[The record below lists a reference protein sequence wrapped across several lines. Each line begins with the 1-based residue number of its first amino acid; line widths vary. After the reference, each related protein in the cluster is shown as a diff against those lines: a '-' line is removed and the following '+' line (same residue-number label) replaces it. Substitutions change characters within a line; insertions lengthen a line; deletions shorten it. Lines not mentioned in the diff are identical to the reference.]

1 MGDYK
6 MGIRDNDLRVT
17 YDIGIIGAG
26 TAGLTAA
33 IYGARAGRSVALI
46 EPGGWGGAITTT
58 DRIENYPGI
67 SDVSGIDFA
76 EGLASQVKKLGCT
89 LIPGRAAGIFL
100 KEGGLKEIVLDND
113 EKVCARTVIIAVG
126 THPRRL
132 GVPEEESFA
141 GRGLSYC
148 ATCDGAFYRNRRVA
162 VVGGG
167 NSALSEALYLS
178 KLTELVYL
186 INKHETFNGEEKL
199 VREIEKTDNVKLLCN
214 SEIVHILGEGSGSS
228 AYAADYGAL
237 PGISGIELK
246 KAGTVSRLDV
256 SGVFVAIGYEPQ
268 NGIFS
273 NVADLENGYIV
284 TDENCETRTRG
295 IFAAGDARS
304 KKVRQLTTAAA
315 DGTIAALAASK
326 YLK

>member
-1 MGDYK
+1 

-199 VREIEKTDNVKLLCN
+199 VRELEKSDNVKIFCN
-214 SEIVHILGEGSGSS
+214 TEIVHILGEGGDSNANATDYRVLSGVE
-228 AYAADYGAL
+228 
-237 PGISGIELK
+237 IK
-246 KAGTVSRLDV
+246 KAGIISRLEV
-256 SGVFVAIGYEPQ
+256 SGVFVAIGHEPQ
-268 NGIFS
+268 NEIFS
-273 NVADLENGYIV
+273 NVVGLENGYIL
-284 TDENCETRTRG
+284 TDENCETRTCG
-295 IFAAGDARS
+295 IFAVGDARN

>member
-1 MGDYK
+1 

-76 EGLASQVKKLGCT
+76 EGLVSQVKELGCT
-89 LIPGRAAGIFL
+89 FIPGRAAGIFL

-199 VREIEKTDNVKLLCN
+199 VRELEKSDNVKIFCN
-214 SEIVHILGEGSGSS
+214 TEIVHILGEGGDSNANATDYRVLSGVE
-228 AYAADYGAL
+228 
-237 PGISGIELK
+237 IK
-246 KAGTVSRLDV
+246 KAGIISRLEV
-256 SGVFVAIGYEPQ
+256 SGVFVAIGHEPQ
-268 NGIFS
+268 NEIFS
-273 NVADLENGYIV
+273 NVVGLENGYIL
-284 TDENCETRTRG
+284 TDENCETRTCG
-295 IFAAGDARS
+295 IFAVGDARN

-326 YLK
+326 YLN

>member
-1 MGDYK
+1 

-76 EGLASQVKKLGCT
+76 EGLVSQVKELGCT
-89 LIPGRAAGIFL
+89 FIPGRAAGIFL

-199 VREIEKTDNVKLLCN
+199 VRELEKSDNVKIFCN
-214 SEIVHILGEGSGSS
+214 TEIVHILGEGGDSNANATDYRVLSGVE
-228 AYAADYGAL
+228 
-237 PGISGIELK
+237 IK
-246 KAGTVSRLDV
+246 KAGIISRLEV
-256 SGVFVAIGYEPQ
+256 SGVFVAIGHEPQ
-268 NGIFS
+268 NEIFS
-273 NVADLENGYIV
+273 NVVGLENGYIL
-284 TDENCETRTRG
+284 TDENPEPAESSPSEMPA
-295 IFAAGDARS
+295 I
-304 KKVRQLTTAAA
+304 KKCGSLLLQPQTAQ
-315 DGTIAALAASK
+315 
-326 YLK
+326 

>member
-1 MGDYK
+1 

-100 KEGGLKEIVLDND
+100 KEDGLKEIVLDND

-199 VREIEKTDNVKLLCN
+199 VREI
-214 SEIVHILGEGSGSS
+214 
-228 AYAADYGAL
+228 
-237 PGISGIELK
+237 
-246 KAGTVSRLDV
+246 
-256 SGVFVAIGYEPQ
+256 
-268 NGIFS
+268 
-273 NVADLENGYIV
+273 
-284 TDENCETRTRG
+284 
-295 IFAAGDARS
+295 
-304 KKVRQLTTAAA
+304 
-315 DGTIAALAASK
+315 
-326 YLK
+326 

>member
-1 MGDYK
+1 

-67 SDVSGIDFA
+67 SDGSGLDFA
-76 EGLASQVKKLGCT
+76 EGLVSQVKELGCT
-89 LIPGRAAGIFL
+89 FIPGRAAGIFL

-199 VREIEKTDNVKLLCN
+199 VRELEKSDNVKIFCN
-214 SEIVHILGEGSGSS
+214 TEIVHILGEGGDSNANATDYRVLSGVE
-228 AYAADYGAL
+228 
-237 PGISGIELK
+237 IK
-246 KAGTVSRLDV
+246 KAGIISRLEV
-256 SGVFVAIGYEPQ
+256 SGVFVAIGHEPQ
-268 NGIFS
+268 NEIFS
-273 NVADLENGYIV
+273 NVVGLENGYIL
-284 TDENCETRTRG
+284 TDENCETRTCG
-295 IFAAGDARS
+295 IFAVGDARN

-326 YLK
+326 YLN

>member
-1 MGDYK
+1 
-6 MGIRDNDLRVT
+6 MGIRDNDLWVT

-76 EGLASQVKKLGCT
+76 EGLASQVKELGCT
-89 LIPGRAAGIFL
+89 LIPGRAAGICL
-100 KEGGLKEIVLDND
+100 NEDGLKEIVLDND
-113 EKVCARTVIIAVG
+113 EKVCAHTVIIAVG

-132 GVPEEESFA
+132 GLPEEESFA

-162 VVGGG
+162 VAGGG

-186 INKHETFNGEEKL
+186 INKHESFNGEEKL
-199 VREIEKTDNVKLLCN
+199 VREIEKSDNVKLLCN
-214 SEIVHILGEGSGSS
+214 TEIVHILGEGGGSS
-228 AYAADYGAL
+228 AYAADYGVL
-237 PGISGIELK
+237 PGISGIEVK
-246 KAGTVSRLDV
+246 KAGIISQLEV

-295 IFAAGDARS
+295 IFAAGDARN

-326 YLK
+326 YLN